1 MLGRTP
7 HSAGKTAMPFL
18 RRLAPLLALSA
29 LLLSLAACGGG
40 GIKKEIN
47 PPRASIQQL
56 TVQPNGQWKLVIR
69 IQNFSNVPAKFSSV
83 NAKLTIGGQVAGAVT
98 AAPDMSIGGQSA
110 DTVEATIT
118 PSLEG
123 KMAVASVLSA
133 SQSIRYVLEGQI
145 GTSQRGAPYDFKYE
159 SSLNPAPGLPGVLR

>member
-1 MLGRTP
+1 
-7 HSAGKTAMPFL
+7 MPTL
-18 RRLAPLLALSA
+18 RRLAGLLALCA
-29 LLLSLAACGGG
+29 LVLSLAACGGDDG
-40 GIKKEIN
+40 VKKQIN

-56 TVQPNGQWKLVIR
+56 TVMANGQWKLVVR
-69 IQNFSNVPAKFSSV
+69 IQNFSNVPATFTSV
-83 NAKLTIGGQVAGAVT
+83 NAKLTIGGQVAGSVSS
-98 AAPDMSIGGQSA
+98 APNMSIGGESA
-110 DTVEATIT
+110 DTVEAVLT

-133 SQSIRYVLEGQI
+133 SQSVRYTLEGQL

>member
-1 MLGRTP
+1 
-7 HSAGKTAMPFL
+7 MPTL
-18 RRLAPLLALSA
+18 RRLAGLLALCA
-29 LLLSLAACGGG
+29 LVLSLAACGGDG
-40 GIKKEIN
+40 VKKQIN

-56 TVQPNGQWKLVIR
+56 TVMPNGQWKLVVR
-69 IQNFSNVPAKFSSV
+69 IQNCSNVPATFTTV
-83 NAKLTIGGQVAGAVT
+83 NAKLTIGGQVAGSVIS
-98 AAPDMSIGGQSA
+98 APNMSIGGESA
-110 DTVEATIT
+110 DTVEAVLT

-133 SQSIRYVLEGQI
+133 SQSVRYTLEGQL